1 MSYHGNTGETDSM
14 WEVLDASMAAVNL
27 PYTVFLGLIL
37 LYWLAVIVGGL
48 DLDLFNVEVDADVDV
63 DTDME
68 TAGPGLSDVGLV
80 VLQFF
85 HVGTMPL
92 MLLLSVLALSMWGIS
107 VLTNYYLHNQSLLVA
122 LLFFVPNVIVSLFTT
137 KVVTLPFRALF
148 RSLHDERQ
156 APPEVLGKICVI
168 KTSRVDAMSGQAEIA
183 GHGAPLL
190 LNVRTTGGEVLCK
203 GEEALVVQCDEY
215 SNTYIVA
222 RL

>member
-1 MSYHGNTGETDSM
+1 M
-14 WEVLDASMAAVNL
+14 WDVLDASMAAVNL

-48 DLDLFNVEVDADVDV
+48 DLDLFNVGIDTDVDV
-63 DTDME
+63 DTNMD
-68 TAGPGLSDVGLV
+68 TAAPGLSGIGLA

-85 HVGTMPL
+85 HVGTVPL
-92 MLLLSVLALSMWGIS
+92 MLLLSFLSLSMWAIS
-107 VLTNYYLHNQSLLVA
+107 VLTNYYLHNQSPLLA

-137 KVVTLPFRALF
+137 KIVTLPFRTVF

-156 APPEVLGKICVI
+156 AMPEVLGKICVI
-168 KTSRVDAMSGQAEIA
+168 KTSKVDATSGQAEII

-190 LNVRTTGGEVLCK
+190 LNVRTIGDEVLDK
-203 GEEALVVQCDEY
+203 GEEALVVQCNEHT
-215 SNTYIVA
+215 NTYIIA